1 MAKFQLGATVLKYDS
16 TDRGTIVEVASARR
30 GRQIYRVNWGSK
42 VTDELEEDLV
52 LDYDVSDPFER
63 CSNAIFGTYSEYSKK
78 NTTFR
83 IKSSNNS
90 TISSLKASKTLFRG
104 LSRALIIYIQ
114 R

>member
-1 MAKFQLGATVLKYDS
+1 MIRPIPTLKCTINTRLTMAKFQLGATVLKYDS

-63 CSNAIFGTYSEYSKK
+63 CSNAILG
-78 NTTFR
+78 R
-83 IKSSNNS
+83 IQSIPRRILPS
-90 TISSLKASKTLFRG
+90 G
-104 LSRALIIYIQ
+104 LRARITPPYCH
-114 R
+114 